1 MTFEAIYDA
10 AVNVVN
16 QIAAGGEPLSPDK
29 TVCVICS
36 GTGRIYYGVS
46 RVDMVNGAPVD
57 IHAEIDAMRN
67 MQDMGEN
74 KVDTLILI
82 DSFNRIAMLPC
93 ANCVGFILS
102 QNPENSMGNIAMPD
116 RLIPLSEVGM
126 YAGGTAPPGGGFAPP
141 PVAPAPAPTP
151 APTPAPEGWA
161 WPVPCSSRIT
171 SRYGN
176 RIDPFTGAVRYH
188 SGIDIDGYAHD
199 GYPIVAAKSGTVS
212 AVNYN
217 DGYGNYVIIDHGDG
231 YMTLYAHMSGVAVS
245 YGSWIGQGQTVG
257 YLGATGRATGTHC
270 HFEVYVWGSR
280 TDPVQFYS
288 WMNLS
293 YWNC

>member
-141 PVAPAPAPTP
+141 PVAPAPAPTKN
-151 APTPAPEGWA
+151 
-161 WPVPCSSRIT
+161 I
-171 SRYGN
+171 
-176 RIDPFTGAVRYH
+176 H
-188 SGIDIDGYAHD
+188 
-199 GYPIVAAKSGTVS
+199 AKGDLLKDR
-212 AVNYN
+212 VNS
-217 DGYGNYVIIDHGDG
+217 I
-231 YMTLYAHMSGVAVS
+231 MQGVDDDDDEEEEEEKPKKKKFF
-245 YGSWIGQGQTVG
+245 GLFG
-257 YLGATGRATGTHC
+257 
-270 HFEVYVWGSR
+270 
-280 TDPVQFYS
+280 
-288 WMNLS
+288 
-293 YWNC
+293 

>member
-74 KVDTLILI
+74 KVETLILI
-82 DSFNRIAMLPC
+82 DSFNRTAMLPC
-93 ANCVGFILS
+93 NNCVGFILS
-102 QNPENSMGNIAMPD
+102 QNPENSMGTIAMPD

-126 YAGGTAPPGGGFAPP
+126 FAGGGMAPPMGGFTAPPAAAAP
-141 PVAPAPAPTP
+141 
-151 APTPAPEGWA
+151 GKN
-161 WPVPCSSRIT
+161 I
-171 SRYGN
+171 
-176 RIDPFTGAVRYH
+176 H
-188 SGIDIDGYAHD
+188 
-199 GYPIVAAKSGTVS
+199 AKGDLLKDR
-212 AVNYN
+212 VNS
-217 DGYGNYVIIDHGDG
+217 I
-231 YMTLYAHMSGVAVS
+231 MQGVDDDDDEEEQEEKPKKKKFF
-245 YGSWIGQGQTVG
+245 GLFG
-257 YLGATGRATGTHC
+257 
-270 HFEVYVWGSR
+270 
-280 TDPVQFYS
+280 
-288 WMNLS
+288 
-293 YWNC
+293 